1 MTSRARATLIA
12 ASILGLA
19 VTAYATYVHL
29 NLLRTPDFA
38 AACDINATFNCTNA
52 YLSSYGAFTG
62 VPVALLGAFWFAASL
77 FLLVSARASG
87 VPKDDHV
94 PGYLFALSI
103 PALAFALYLGY
114 AAFFVLKTVCVLCL
128 LTYLSIAVIFVVSG
142 MTTKFSLTSLPAR
155 FGRDLKALVATP
167 AVLVA
172 AVVLL
177 AGAASALAFFPR
189 ESGAAAP
196 ATPEAEAAAA
206 AAVSTPVSTT
216 EQDQLEKYLSEAPRA
231 MIPVDSPSAVVL
243 VKFNDYQCPPC
254 RQTYDLYKPL
264 KAKWEKEAPGKVKF
278 VTKDFPLEP
287 ECNASIKGGVHQLAC
302 EAAAAVRMA
311 RANGKSDAMEDWI
324 FANQPSLS
332 LDGLKKAV
340 LDIGGVKDF
349 DKQYPVVLTDVR
361 GDTALGGLLGVGQTP
376 TFYLNGVKLPP
387 MQPEYL
393 NAAIA
398 IELKRAAK

>member
-19 VTAYATYVHL
+19 VTAYATYVHV
-29 NLLRTPDFA
+29 NLLRTPDYA
-38 AACDINATFNCTNA
+38 AACDINATFNCTHA
-52 YLSSYGAFTG
+52 YLSSYGSFAG
-62 VPVALLGAFWFAASL
+62 LPVALLGAFWFGLTL
-77 FLLVSARASG
+77 FLLVSAQASG
-87 VPKDDHV
+87 VPNDDHV
-94 PGYLFALSI
+94 PGYLFALSV

-114 AAFFVLKTVCVLCL
+114 AAFFILKTVCVLCV
-128 LTYLSIAVIFVVSG
+128 LTYVSIAVIFAVSG
-142 MTTKFSLTSLPAR
+142 MTTKFSLTTLPAR
-155 FGRDLKALVATP
+155 LGRDLKALFATP
-167 AVLVA
+167 AALIA
-172 AVVLL
+172 AVLFV

-189 ESGAAAP
+189 ESGAAA
-196 ATPEAEAAAA
+196 ASPETAAAAA
-206 AAVSTPVSTT
+206 AAVDTPVPAA
-216 EQDQLEKYLSEAPRA
+216 EQDQLEKYLNEAPRA
-231 MIPVDSPSAVVL
+231 MIPIDSPAPVVL

-254 RQTYDLYKPL
+254 RQTFDLYKPL

-287 ECNASIKGGVHQLAC
+287 ECNASIKGGVHALAC

-324 FANQPSLS
+324 FANQPTLT

-340 LDIGGVKDF
+340 IDIGGVKDF

>member
-12 ASILGLA
+12 ATILGLA
-19 VTAYATYVHL
+19 VTAYATYVHV
-29 NLLRTPDFA
+29 NLLRTPDFT
-38 AACDINATFNCTNA
+38 AACDINATFNCTSA
-52 YLSSYGAFTG
+52 YLSRYGSFAG
-62 VPVALLGAFWFAASL
+62 LPVALLGAFWFATAL
-77 FLLVSARASG
+77 FLLISARASG
-87 VPKDDHV
+87 VPNDDHV
-94 PGYLFALSI
+94 PGYLFALSV

-114 AAFFVLKTVCVLCL
+114 AAFFVLKTVCVLCV

-142 MTTKFSLTSLPAR
+142 MTTKFSLTTLPAR
-155 FGRDLKALVATP
+155 LGRDLKALVATP
-167 AVLVA
+167 AVLIA
-172 AVVLL
+172 AVLFV
-177 AGAASALAFFPR
+177 AGAASAVAFFPR

-196 ATPEAEAAAA
+196 ASPEATAAAINAPIPA
-206 AAVSTPVSTT
+206 A

-231 MIPVDSPSAVVL
+231 MIPVDSPAPVVF

-254 RQTYDLYKPL
+254 RQTFDLYKSV

-278 VTKDFPLEP
+278 ITKDFPLEP

-311 RANGKSDAMEDWI
+311 RANGKSDALEDWI
-324 FANQPSLS
+324 FANQPSLT

-349 DKQYPVVLTDVR
+349 DTQYPAVLTDVK
-361 GDTALGGLLGVGQTP
+361 GDAALGGLLGVNQTP

-387 MQPEYL
+387 MQPEFV

-398 IELKRAAK
+398 FELKRAAK

>member
-1 MTSRARATLIA
+1 MTSRARVTLIV
-12 ASILGLA
+12 ASLLGLA
-19 VTAYATYVHL
+19 VTGYATYVHV
-29 NLLRTPDFA
+29 NLLRTPGFIA
-38 AACDINATFNCTNA
+38 FCDINDTFSCTSA
-52 YLSSYGAFTG
+52 YLSQYGSFAG
-62 VPVALLGAFWFAASL
+62 LPVALLGACWFALTL
-77 FLLVSARASG
+77 FLLLSAKAAG
-87 VPKDDHV
+87 VPNDDHV
-94 PGYLFALSI
+94 PGYLFALSV

-114 AAFFVLKTVCVLCL
+114 AAFFILKTVCVMCV
-128 LTYLSIAVIFVVSG
+128 LTYVSIAVIFVVSG

-167 AVLVA
+167 AALIA
-172 AVVLL
+172 AVLFV

-189 ESGAAAP
+189 ESGAAA
-196 ATPEAEAAAA
+196 ATPAESEAAAA
-206 AAVSTPVSTT
+206 AASAPIGTT

-231 MIPVDSPSAVVL
+231 MIPVDSPATVVI

-254 RQTYDLYKPL
+254 RQTFDMYKPL
-264 KAKWEKEAPGKVKF
+264 KAKWDKEAPGKVKF
-278 VTKDFPLEP
+278 VTKDFPLET

-311 RANGKSDAMEDWI
+311 RANGKSDALEDWI
-324 FANQPSLS
+324 FANQQGLT

-340 LDIGGVKDF
+340 IDIGGVKNF
-349 DKQYPVVLTDVR
+349 DQQYPTVLTDVR
-361 GDTALGGLLGVGQTP
+361 GDTALGGLLGVNQTP

-387 MQPEYL
+387 LQPEYL

>member
-1 MTSRARATLIA
+1 MTSRARVTLIA

-19 VTAYATYVHL
+19 VTAYATYVHV
-29 NLLRTPDFA
+29 NLLRTPDFT
-38 AACDINATFNCTNA
+38 AACDINATFNCTSA
-52 YLSSYGAFTG
+52 YLSSYGSFAG
-62 VPVALLGAFWFAASL
+62 LPVALLGACWFGLAL

-87 VPKDDHV
+87 VPSDDHV
-94 PGYLFALSI
+94 PGYLFALSV

-114 AAFFVLKTVCVLCL
+114 AAFFVLKTVCVLCV

-142 MTTKFSLTSLPAR
+142 MTTKFSLATLPAR
-155 FGRDLKALVATP
+155 LGRDLKALVATP
-167 AVLVA
+167 AALIA
-172 AVVLL
+172 AVLFV

-196 ATPEAEAAAA
+196 GTPESV
-206 AAVSTPVSTT
+206 AAVNAPVPKQ

-231 MIPVDSPSAVVL
+231 MIPIDSPAAVVL

-254 RQTYDLYKPL
+254 RQTFDLYKPL

-278 VTKDFPLEP
+278 ITKDFPLEP
-287 ECNASIKGGVHQLAC
+287 ECNAAIKGGVHQFAC

-311 RANGKSDAMEDWI
+311 RANGKGEALEDWI
-324 FANQPSLS
+324 FANQPSLT
-332 LDGLKKAV
+332 LDALKKAV
-340 LDIGGVKDF
+340 LDIGGVKNF
-349 DKQYPVVLTDVR
+349 DQQYQTVLTDVK
-361 GDTALGGLLGVGQTP
+361 GDTALGGLLGVNQTP
-376 TFYLNGVKLPP
+376 TFYLNGVKLPA

-398 IELKRAAK
+398 FELKRAAK